1 MPNIDFIESKS
12 TSFEAIEWRPPIFIR
27 WIIAK
32 FFSRVIFFNQGGGR
46 PIQKIS
52 IDNFKK
58 WVNRNSPSFRLKIWK
73 TDLKK
78 NRKSTFFSSWEKYAE
93 EDPGEPFRRRRNFVG
108 QKRKYNIK
116 KRRHITCI
124 KDKRKSWKFLRR
136 VAVGGRNLDFISL
149 NLYISKCPSYDN
161 YPNHLRSFHR
171 LSASAYRIGGL
182 VHFIAVQYFY
192 IIFCH
197 VEIKH
202 EFYIYIKQM

>member
-136 VAVGGRNLDFISL
+136 VAVVRRNGNFNHRFLGTYTYQNAPATTTTLTICGAFIDWVLQHTESE
-149 NLYISKCPSYDN
+149 
-161 YPNHLRSFHR
+161 
-171 LSASAYRIGGL
+171 
-182 VHFIAVQYFY
+182 VWFILLPCN
-192 IIFCH
+192 IF
-197 VEIKH
+197 I
-202 EFYIYIKQM
+202 